1 MKTSIKNTLFILS
14 FFAIISCQNTVEHK
28 ESHHESTLSHETG
41 STLVGHVLDAT
52 DQAQLTPD
60 MVLSNLQNG
69 NGRFVDNEL
78 TPRDYP
84 LQAENSANGQYPMA
98 VILSCID
105 SRVPVEQV
113 FDLGIGDVFVA
124 RVAGNIVNEDIL
136 GSMEYSC
143 KVSGSKLVVVM
154 GHESCGAVKAAIDQV
169 ELGNITPLLDKIQP
183 AVADAQTF
191 EGEKTTSNKAFVDH
205 VGELNVL
212 ESMAQIRRDSPILKA
227 MEDNGE
233 IKIVGAFYNLH
244 TGKVEFLEEE

>member
-14 FFAIISCQNTVEHK
+14 FFAIISCQNTVEQK

-52 DQAQLTPD
+52 DQAQLIPD
-60 MVLSNLQNG
+60 MVLSTLQNG

-183 AVADAQTF
+183 AVADAQSF

>member
-14 FFAIISCQNTVEHK
+14 FFVIISCQNTVEHK

-52 DQAQLTPD
+52 DQAQLIPD
-60 MVLSNLQNG
+60 MVLSTLQNG

-183 AVADAQTF
+183 AVADAQSF